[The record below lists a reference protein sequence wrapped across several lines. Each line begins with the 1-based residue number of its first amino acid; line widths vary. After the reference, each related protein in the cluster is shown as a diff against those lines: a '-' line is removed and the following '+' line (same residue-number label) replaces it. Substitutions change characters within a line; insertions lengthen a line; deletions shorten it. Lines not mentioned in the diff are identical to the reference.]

1 MDRVCSRALSAFVL
15 LVSLAALSSPA
26 AAGTAQAA
34 AHPQALLEPYGS
46 RMLMPTG
53 GAMLEKWAA
62 VLRQWKIEKQTLDA
76 CRAASGPCSDPAA
89 RELLSIVEAAKP
101 LTGLA
106 QLGQINRAV
115 NLAIRPVDDLVAH
128 GAIDVWSSPLA
139 TLATHA
145 GDCEDYAIVKFVALL
160 EAGIAPADLRVLIVR
175 DVMRAEDHA
184 VVAVR
189 HESQWLLLDNRRL
202 VIRADAEL
210 ANYQPLM
217 QMDGTG
223 ARRYLEISTASRT
236 MPDAA
241 PTAEIELEPAALSSL
256 PW

>member
-1 MDRVCSRALSAFVL
+1 MNSVCSRALVL
-15 LVSLAALSSPA
+15 LVSLATFSSSA
-26 AAGTAQAA
+26 TAGTTQAA
-34 AHPQALLEPYGS
+34 AHPLALLEPYGS

-76 CRAASGPCSDPAA
+76 CRVAPGQCSDPAA
-89 RELLSIVEAAKP
+89 RELLSIIEDAKP
-101 LTGLA
+101 LTGIA

-115 NLAIRPVDDLVAH
+115 NLAIRSVDDWVAH
-128 GAIDVWSSPLA
+128 GVVDVWSSPLA
-139 TLATHA
+139 TLGTHA

-160 EAGIAPADLRVLIVR
+160 EAGIAPADIRVLIVR
-175 DVMRAEDHA
+175 DVMRSEDHA

-189 HESQWLLLDNRRL
+189 HEGQWLLLDNRRL
-202 VIRADAEL
+202 VIRSDAEL

-223 ARRYLEISTASRT
+223 ARRYLEISTAFRSRRNT
-236 MPDAA
+236 EPV
-241 PTAEIELEPAALSSL
+241 PEIEIEPSAVSAL
-256 PW
+256 P